1 MTGFIQENWGSLL
14 VGAILLAVV
23 ALIVVKLVRDRKS
36 GRHSC
41 GGDCGSCG
49 ACRECSGS
57 RTNRQDSKGCK

>member
-23 ALIVVKLVRDRKS
+23 ALVVVKLVRDRKS

-49 ACRECSGS
+49 ACKECSAS
-57 RTNRQDSKGCK
+57 HTNGHNSKN

>member
-23 ALIVVKLVRDRKS
+23 ALVVVKLVRDRRS
-36 GRHSC
+36 GRHTC

-49 ACRECSGS
+49 ACKKCSASHTSGHK
-57 RTNRQDSKGCK
+57 SKN

>member
-23 ALIVVKLVRDRKS
+23 ALVVVKLVRDRKS

-49 ACRECSGS
+49 ACKECSAS
-57 RTNRQDSKGCK
+57 HTNGHNSKRCK